1 MSDAAK
7 LVPSWMRILV
17 GLVALLNLGF
27 GIMGYISPGAG
38 GLPFAARNTAIG
50 VAILLVSI
58 VGVPESIA
66 ITMIIRA
73 LIEAQ
78 DLVIQFIQGGLQAS
92 LLMPAGFF
100 VVEAFVIVS
109 MFGIVGKRDRKA

>member
-7 LVPSWMRILV
+7 SVPAWARILV
-17 GLVALLNLGF
+17 GLIALLNLGF
-27 GIMGYISPGAG
+27 GIMGYISPGAA

-78 DLVIQFIQGGLQAS
+78 DFVIQIVQGGLQVS
-92 LLMPAGFF
+92 LLMPLAFF
-100 VVEAFVIVS
+100 VAEALVIVT
-109 MFGIVGKRDRKA
+109 MFGIVVKRDKTA